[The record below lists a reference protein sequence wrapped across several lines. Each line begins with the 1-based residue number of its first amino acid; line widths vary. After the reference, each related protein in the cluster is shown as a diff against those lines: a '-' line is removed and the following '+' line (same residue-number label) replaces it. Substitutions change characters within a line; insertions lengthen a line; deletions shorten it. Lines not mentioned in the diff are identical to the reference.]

1 MILVELY
8 SKDDC
13 CLCDEAKAILLKVR
27 EEIPFELREVKLNDD
42 ENLIN
47 EYGTKIPVVFING
60 RLAFK
65 YHVYELELK
74 DKLRREARR

>member
-47 EYGTKIPVVFING
+47 EYAPKFLSYSSMDDWLSSIMSMSWS
-60 RLAFK
+60 
-65 YHVYELELK
+65 
-74 DKLRREARR
+74 